1 MLSLNNRNPFISGTW
16 KNMKTF
22 LFIIIAFLIGM
33 LMMDHRETLD
43 YSSFDSMIVQA
54 QRIQDSAM
62 IELKKMQSLNDSL
75 MLTKFGK

>member
-1 MLSLNNRNPFISGTW
+1 M
-16 KNMKTF
+16 
-22 LFIIIAFLIGM
+22 IAFIIGM